1 MKTGFT
7 SGNSGNFYRNLPSMF
22 LRDLFSYYPG
32 YLHKEKKIFQHL
44 ILHFTVRFLEKVLN
58 LYNFGQNAQQI
69 ECKVIKRSL
78 KKKPLN

>member
-32 YLHKEKKIFQHL
+32 YLHKEKENLSAFNSSFHCQIFRKSVKF
-44 ILHFTVRFLEKVLN
+44 I
-58 LYNFGQNAQQI
+58 
-69 ECKVIKRSL
+69 
-78 KKKPLN
+78 